1 MNGKMAAWTQKAGVC
16 FLTLSILLCLT
27 CVTAPAKTITIA
39 VPVEPGSLDPH
50 RGQEPASWAFTYPC
64 YQRLTSF
71 KPDSS
76 QIEPSL
82 ALTWRISG
90 DGRLYT
96 FVLKKGQTFS
106 DGRTV
111 NAKAVCFSFR
121 RVMGLGLAGSV
132 YFPFLRDVEVLG
144 PYTVRFTLSRPFA
157 PFLVSLAANAAS
169 IVSPGLSGLPRG
181 YLDRQTL
188 GSGLYRVSSWEPGRK
203 IALKARPGLRSRP
216 KIEAFTAVFEPDSA
230 KRLDMLRRGQVQI
243 AEELGPAEYAALQA
257 DPALKQFSAPAFSCE
272 YITVNCR
279 RPWLTQVRARRA
291 LALAID
297 YDGLLESLPAG
308 SAERLGGPLPRGVWS
323 RRTDLKGYE
332 HDPEKAAQILK
343 ETGRPKQSLVLAYTL
358 ERPWRSLTAAR
369 IKKDLEKLG
378 LKVKPLKLEGKEF
391 DRVLEKGEF
400 DLAICSWRPNIADP
414 YVFLSHWLFSP
425 VKGNQQIFYQNRE
438 SVRLL
443 EKAMAL
449 IDRKQRPALYG
460 RIQEALVSDSPY
472 LFLFQINQRFGLSKQ
487 VKGFSGHPAL
497 EHVYPLNKLDLAPA
511 IPPLSESF
519 PGPIP
524 PFF

>member
-1 MNGKMAAWTQKAGVC
+1 MAAWTQKAGVC

-27 CVTAPAKTITIA
+27 CVTVSAKTITVA
-39 VPVEPGSLDPH
+39 VPVEPFSLDPH

-71 KPDSS
+71 KPDST

-121 RVMGLGLAGSV
+121 RALGLGIAGPV

-144 PYTVRFTLSRPFA
+144 PYTVRFILSRPFA

-169 IVSPGLSGLPRG
+169 IVSPGLSDLPRG

-203 IALKARPGLRSRP
+203 ITLKVRSGLGSRP
-216 KIEAFTAVFEPDSA
+216 KIETFTAVFEPDSA

-257 DPALKQFSAPAFSCE
+257 DPALRRFPASGFSCE
-272 YITVNCR
+272 YIMLNCR
-279 RPWLTQVRARRA
+279 RPWLTRVRARRA
-291 LALAID
+291 LAMAID

-308 SAERLGGPLPRGVWS
+308 SAERLRKPLPQSVWP
-323 RRTDLKGYE
+323 RRSDLKGYE

-343 ETGRPKQSLVLAYTL
+343 EIGRPKQPLVLAYTL

-378 LKVKPLKLEGKEF
+378 LKIKPIKSEGKEF
-391 DRVLEKGEF
+391 NQTLEKGEF

-414 YVFLSHWLFSP
+414 HVFLSHWLFSP
-425 VKGNQQIFYQNRE
+425 VKGDQQAFYQNRE
-438 SVRLL
+438 SGRLL

-449 IDRKQRPALYG
+449 TDRKQRPGLYG

-472 LFLFQINQRFGLSKQ
+472 LFLFQITRRVGLSRR

-497 EHVYPLNKLDLAPA
+497 EYVYPLNKLDLAPA
-511 IPPLSESF
+511 IQPLSESF